1 MSAIWTG
8 VSGMLSYSQ
17 GIATTS
23 NNLANTNT
31 TGYKSSRML
40 FADLISTMA
49 GGTSDGSQIGMGV
62 QVGSTSMD
70 TGVGSLT
77 SASNSMD
84 MAIDGERGYFI
95 VKNPDNDKTYY
106 TRDGSFNFDTSGYLV
121 SETGNQV
128 QGWAVDQAAI
138 TAAKKAG
145 TTLSTVPTTGTVTD
159 IQIKDFRIDP
169 QATSTVTMIANLDST
184 AETGDLDATDP
195 YFTMFKSYDATSDP
209 TVSDYDYSSQI
220 TVYDSEGGAHELTT
234 YYSKVKDA
242 NGKEYWEY
250 MVTVPPGE
258 DGSSATD
265 GTTKDG
271 VLMIGTMTFSSQG
284 EMENLTAFSP
294 SGSDPTNLSNWT
306 QASVDSNGVPQ
317 LNASFVSTTNS
328 PTVLASQAI
337 SYKTGLTSTDGAWS
351 ARAPASAAAI
361 GDVAA
366 ANAGYDSSTTKNA
379 VTCTTNYA
387 TSSYTLSS
395 NQDGYPSG
403 ELESTSVDENGVVS
417 GTFSNGQTKQ
427 LWVVALAD
435 FKSPTDLYREGN
447 NLLSAT
453 EASGT
458 ASIGR
463 ANTGVFDGIAGY
475 TLESSNVDLATEMV
489 NLITLQRAFQSNSK
503 VVSTADEMMQKALEI
518 KH

>member
-17 GIATTS
+17 GIATTG

-49 GGTSDGSQIGMGV
+49 GGTSDGSQIGLGV
-62 QVGSTSMD
+62 SVGSTSISTD
-70 TGVGSLT
+70 AGSLT

-84 MAIDGERGYFI
+84 MAIGGDHGYFI
-95 VKNPDNDKTYY
+95 VKHPDNDKTYY
-106 TRDGSFNFDTSGYLV
+106 TRDGSFNFDTSGNLV
-121 SETGNQV
+121 TETGNQV

-159 IQIKDFRIDP
+159 IQIKDFSLAA
-169 QATSTVTMIANLDST
+169 QATSSVTMITNLDST
-184 AETGDLDATDP
+184 AETGDLDSTDP
-195 YFTMFKSYDATSDP
+195 YFTMFKSYDATSDTP
-209 TVSDYDYSSQI
+209 VTDYDYSTSI
-220 TVYDSEGGAHELTT
+220 NVYDSEGGEHTLTT
-234 YYSKVKDA
+234 YYSKVTDE

-250 MVTVPPGE
+250 MVTVPPDE
-258 DGSSATD
+258 DGSSTTS
-265 GTTKDG
+265 GTTKAG
-271 VLMIGTMTFSSQG
+271 VLMIGTMTFSSEG
-284 EMENLTAFSP
+284 VLENETAFTP
-294 SGSDPTNLSNWT
+294 SGDPTSLSNWA
-306 QASVDSNGVPQ
+306 QATVDSSGVPQ
-317 LNASFVSTTNS
+317 MNATFVSTTS
-328 PTVLASQAI
+328 GSALASQAI
-337 SYKTGLTSTDGAWS
+337 SYKTGLTSSDGAWS
-351 ARAPASAAAI
+351 ASAPANAGAI
-361 GDVAA
+361 GTTAS
-366 ANAGYDSSTTKNA
+366 ANAGYNTSATENA
-379 VTCTTNYA
+379 VSSTTNYA
-387 TSSYTLSS
+387 TSSYTLSQS
-395 NQDGYPSG
+395 QDGYASG
-403 ELESTSVDENGVVS
+403 ELVSTSVDENGVIS

-435 FKSPTDLYREGN
+435 FKNPTDLYREGN

-453 EASGT
+453 TASGT

-463 ANTGVFDGIAGY
+463 ANAGVFDGISGY
-475 TLESSNVDLATEMV
+475 SLEASNVDLATEMV

-503 VVSTADEMMQKALEI
+503 VVTTADEMMQKALEI